1 MKKIFL
7 LFAAVLLTVNVSW
20 SQDINARIIEKAL
33 YGDTITIS
41 GGPLVLTAE
50 PYIPA
55 QFFNGTY
62 TVEQIPYSPVDST
75 FMMGSQPIYNGV
87 IDDEFSLWDTF
98 PFPFFFFG
106 ELQTGY
112 TVGDNGIVSF
122 NNAAADQRCEYNFS
136 APLPWPDGTSGAPQ
150 SQGQLS
156 NMRKAIYG
164 AFSDLYLN
172 PGLANPGAINVG
184 VEGIPPLR
192 KLVCNWKDIQVYPA
206 IGTPSAACTYQ
217 IVCYELTNTIE
228 VHVKRRGLSSGGC
241 SWCNNS
247 IIGIQNA
254 TGQPQMPGL
263 PGSTTMF
270 VQPNS
275 PAYFAPEDYNI
286 ATTSFDSISFRF
298 TPQGRPLWEFG
309 WYRITDSGN
318 DTLSTDV
325 LSNEYYVYNYDDTVH
340 PTLSSA
346 YITPQVSAH
355 YVYYMRFCD
364 ALDSF
369 YTFSDTVFINIDTNN
384 AGIDDVSLS
393 PVKIHVDGS
402 DIVVQVADGRSVQ
415 LFDAVGRRLA
425 VKPSTP
431 HDAMIRF
438 ATPASGTYLVQVEG
452 YPARRVVVVR

>member
-7 LFAAVLLTVNVSW
+7 LFVAVLSAVNVSW
-20 SQDINARIIEKAL
+20 CQDINARIIEKAL

-41 GGPLVLTAE
+41 GGSLVLTAE
-50 PYIPA
+50 PYVPV

-62 TVEQIPYSPVDST
+62 SVEQIPYNPVDTS
-75 FMMGSQPIYNGV
+75 FSMGSNITFIGGN
-87 IDDEFSLWDTF
+87 DDVFSSWDTL

-106 ELQTGY
+106 ELQPGY
-112 TVGDNGIVSF
+112 TVGGNGMLSF
-122 NNAAADQRCEYNFS
+122 NNAAANQQCGYNYS
-136 APLPWPDGTSGAPQ
+136 APLPWPDGTEGAP
-150 SQGQLS
+150 SS
-156 NMRKAIYG
+156 NYGISIMRKAIYG
-164 AFSDLYLN
+164 VFSDLYLN
-172 PGLANPGAINVG
+172 PSLDNPGEINVG
-184 VEGIPPLR
+184 VMGAPPLR
-192 KLVCNWKDIQVYPA
+192 KLVCSWKDIRIFPA
-206 IGTPSAACTYQ
+206 HSTQPSCTYQ
-217 IVCYELTNTIE
+217 IVCYEATNTIE
-228 VHVKRRGLSSGGC
+228 VHVKRHSIEGGVNC
-241 SWCNNS
+241 AWCNNS

-254 TGQPQMPGL
+254 TGQPQMRGL
-263 PGSTTMF
+263 PGSTTML

-298 TPQGRPLWEFG
+298 TPQGHPLWEFG

-325 LSNEYYVYNYDDTVH
+325 LSNEYYVYDYDDTVH

-355 YVYYMRFCD
+355 YVYYMMFRD
-364 ALDSF
+364 ALDNI
-369 YTFSDTVFINIDTNN
+369 YTLSDTVFINIDTNN

-402 DIVVQVADGRSVQ
+402 DIVVQGADGRSVQ

-431 HDAMIRF
+431 HDALIRF
-438 ATPASGTYLVQVEG
+438 ATPASGTYLVLVEG
-452 YPARRVVVVR
+452 YPARRIVVVR